1 MNVLI
6 TGASK
11 GIGKEIAKKFASE
24 GFDLVLCARNQKDL
38 DLLVTELKD
47 KNPKINIISQTCDVS
62 KKEEVTKFSSWIKKS
77 CKSLDILVNNAG
89 MYTPG
94 QVHKEKDG
102 LLEQMIETNLYSA
115 YHITRGLLDLMI
127 SKKSGHIFNV
137 CSIASIKAYLD
148 GGSYCISKF
157 AMLGFSKVLREEM
170 KEYNIRVTSVLPG
183 ATLTSSWDGAE
194 VNPDRLMKPEDVASI
209 IYDSYKIN
217 ERTNVEEIILRPIL
231 GDI

>member
-24 GFDLVLCARNQKDL
+24 GFDLILCARNQKDL
-38 DLLVTELKD
+38 DLLVVELKD
-47 KNPKINIISQTCDVS
+47 KNPKINILSQPCDVS
-62 KKEEVTKFSSWIKKS
+62 KKEEVSDFCKWVKKS
-77 CKSLDILVNNAG
+77 VNSLDILINNAG

-102 LLEQMIETNLYSA
+102 LLEQMIATNLYSA

-127 SKKSGHIFNV
+127 AQKSGHIFNI